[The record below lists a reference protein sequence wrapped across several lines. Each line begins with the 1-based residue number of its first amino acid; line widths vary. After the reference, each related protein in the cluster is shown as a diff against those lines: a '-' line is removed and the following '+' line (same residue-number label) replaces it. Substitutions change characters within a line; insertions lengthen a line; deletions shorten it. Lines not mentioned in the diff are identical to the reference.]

1 METDPSPRTPVVLGL
16 TSSLLRWLNPLM
28 GKGSGKDLEI
38 EDIYA
43 HLKEDS
49 SEDLG
54 EQLQK

>member
-1 METDPSPRTPVVLGL
+1 MEPSPRTPVVLGL
-16 TSSLLRWLNPLM
+16 TSPLLRWLNPLR